1 MDKINKTK
9 SECQCYCHSGL
20 IYSNHIPSNCP
31 KCHPKS
37 ECQCACHANKLN
49 KPYEHESRCCK
60 EMNGFIPKSGLGD
73 WAREFDN
80 IDFSEFSNEKDM
92 MKFVMM
98 SSEKV
103 KSFISNLLSRQKE
116 ELIEKARGM
125 KMNIS
130 EKVKAEGNYK
140 YALNEVKKH
149 EQSWNM

>member
-1 MDKINKTK
+1 
-9 SECQCYCHSGL
+9 
-20 IYSNHIPSNCP
+20 
-31 KCHPKS
+31 
-37 ECQCACHANKLN
+37 
-49 KPYEHESRCCK
+49 
-60 EMNGFIPKSGLGD
+60 MNGFIPKSGLGD

-149 EQSWNM
+149 EQSWNMALDTLISEMEI